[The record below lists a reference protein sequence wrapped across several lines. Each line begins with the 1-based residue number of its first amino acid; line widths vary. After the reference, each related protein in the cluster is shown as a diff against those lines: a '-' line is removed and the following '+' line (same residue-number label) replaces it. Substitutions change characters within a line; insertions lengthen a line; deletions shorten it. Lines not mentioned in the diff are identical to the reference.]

1 MGGIDFSS
9 DADAHQ
15 TRSLHIAHIFTHSN
29 ISLLLLFTSGDYL
42 LHEKTTFE
50 VELETALSTI
60 NTHSCLEHLQ
70 RSPGGQVVDP
80 PAIYVASGLFTASL
94 YRESGSSNGRSNN
107 GVGVG
112 AGGSAGGGAG
122 NSSRAETVLQRL
134 RGMGFTQIYTREGL
148 LGRVID
154 RIVTAVGSDTGS
166 IGSTSSGKYNT
177 YNNLTHTELATLS
190 HTIQT
195 LAPEQAALV
204 DLTISR
210 SSQCFISS
218 HYSSS
223 FSYMA
228 QRMRV
233 MDKGQVLRYP
243 EIGDVNFGKSGYFK
257 QWGL

>member
-1 MGGIDFSS
+1 
-9 DADAHQ
+9 
-15 TRSLHIAHIFTHSN
+15 
-29 ISLLLLFTSGDYL
+29 

-70 RSPGGQVVDP
+70 RTPGGQVVDP

-94 YRESGSSNGRSNN
+94 FRVSSGSSGSKNSG
-107 GVGVG
+107 GG
-112 AGGSAGGGAG
+112 AGAG

-134 RGMGFTQIYTREGL
+134 RDMGFTQIYTREGL

-166 IGSTSSGKYNT
+166 IGSTSSGKYNA